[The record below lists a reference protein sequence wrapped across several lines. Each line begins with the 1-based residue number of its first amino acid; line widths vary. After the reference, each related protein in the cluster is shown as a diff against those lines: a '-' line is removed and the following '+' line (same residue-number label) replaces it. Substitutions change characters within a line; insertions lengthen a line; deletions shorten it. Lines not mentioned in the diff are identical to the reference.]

1 MNRRIALG
9 LRIFSLIGAL
19 AVAGCDA
26 GTFMAASGASLMGSD
41 KTIVDHAIS
50 VGSGK
55 DCSILRTERGLTYCK
70 EDMPKVR
77 QNLYCYRDLG
87 GVTCY
92 DKPNPNNDFQ
102 QRVDINDQNRAK

>member
-1 MNRRIALG
+1 MGRRLAWGLRVLG
-9 LRIFSLIGAL
+9 LFAAL
-19 AVAGCDA
+19 SVAACDA

-70 EDMPKVR
+70 EDMPQVK
-77 QNLYCYRDLG
+77 QNIYCYRELG
-87 GVTCY
+87 SVTCY
-92 DKPNPNNDFQ
+92 DRADPYNENQ
-102 QRVDINDQNRAK
+102 QRVDRNEQNRAK